1 MFILY
6 NKLSLI
12 EKLKALSLPKK
23 EFWVVAG
30 SAMVLYGFRNETN
43 DIDLGCTTFLADQL
57 EQQGYPVFNCNDG
70 TRRIVYSK
78 EIELFENWLEGK
90 VEIIYDL
97 PVVSVSGLIEMK
109 KKLGRKKDLED
120 LALIKIMRDRF

>member
-109 KKLGRKKDLED
+109 KKLGREKDLED